1 MIIGAILDSLSMLG
15 VGLATNVFELII
27 YRLIGGI
34 GGTLWT
40 LSRHAYMTD
49 VIPTSE
55 RGRSIALLEA

>member
-34 GGTLWT
+34 GATLWT

-49 VIPTSE
+49 VI
-55 RGRSIALLEA
+55 R